1 MSIYDVGIYAQSA
14 RNGLVRLRTLI
25 ILRWLAV
32 VGQAVTILISKF
44 IIGLQIDLGLCFL
57 AISASVLINLI
68 AIFIFPANRR
78 LPERDFL
85 AMLLFDLIQLAVL
98 LYLTGGLNNPFSIL
112 ILAPVIT
119 SASYLPAL
127 LTVILSSISII
138 IILVLNFYF
147 VPLNLGNQFILPT
160 IYNFGVVTSLI
171 ITVIFIAIYA
181 YLFASSSRNIS
192 NALSVSKLQILNQKK
207 ITEIGSLSAAAA
219 HELGT
224 PLNTIFLILNDLIK
238 DKKLNQD
245 KTISKDIKLLK
256 SQAERCRQI
265 LKKLSQN
272 PLKLKDKFLEK
283 VKISDL
289 IKINFDKF
297 NKNKKLNLIEINEE
311 NQIEIIFKDEIMY
324 ALGNIIQNAIFH
336 STKFVIVEL
345 NYLKKNL
352 IIKISDD
359 GNGFAKDIIDKL
371 GEPYISKNN
380 RGMGLGIFISK
391 NLIENMGGK
400 ISFYNSK
407 QSHAI
412 VEINFDN
419 SILNV

>member
-1 MSIYDVGIYAQSA
+1 MNTILLRNLIKIRWIAILGQLSA
-14 RNGLVRLRTLI
+14 IFFVTFVIKIEIPFFEALI
-25 ILRWLAV
+25 IILLSVALNFYSYLEERINK
-32 VGQAVTILISKF
+32 TISNIKA
-44 IIGLQIDLGLCFL
+44 FL
-57 AISASVLINLI
+57 
-68 AIFIFPANRR
+68 F
-78 LPERDFL
+78 
-85 AMLLFDLIQLAVL
+85 LLFDTLQLGIL
-98 LYLTGGLNNPFSIL
+98 LFLTGGIVNPFSIL

-138 IILVLNFYF
+138 IIIVLNFYF
-147 VPLNLGNQFILPT
+147 VPLNLGNQFVLPT

-192 NALSVSKLQILNQKK
+192 NALAVSKLQILNQKK
-207 ITEIGSLSAAAA
+207 ITEIGSLSAATA

-224 PLNTIFLILNDLIK
+224 PLNTIFLILNDLIR
-238 DKKLNQD
+238 DKKLNED
-245 KTISKDIKLLK
+245 KNISKDIKLLK
-256 SQAERCRQI
+256 SQAERCKKI